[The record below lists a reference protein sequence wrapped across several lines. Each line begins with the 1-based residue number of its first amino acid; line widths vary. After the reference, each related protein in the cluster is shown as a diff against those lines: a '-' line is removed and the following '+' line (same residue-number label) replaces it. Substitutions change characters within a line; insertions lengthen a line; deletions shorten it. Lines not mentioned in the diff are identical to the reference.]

1 LKKFISPCAE
11 KIDGNHF
18 YTIYRGE
25 ELMAMPNLGD
35 MMKQIQQAG
44 EKMQDVQKQLE
55 KIVAHGE
62 AGGGMVKV
70 TASGKQ
76 KVLSLTIDPDIMD
89 DAEMVQ
95 DLVLAAVNNALDEAG
110 RLAQEEISKV
120 TGGMMNPADMLKN
133 LNLGL

>member
-1 LKKFISPCAE
+1 
-11 KIDGNHF
+11 
-18 YTIYRGE
+18 
-25 ELMAMPNLGD
+25 MAMPNLGD

-55 KIVAHGE
+55 KIVAFGE

-70 TASGKQ
+70 TVSGKQ
-76 KVLSLTIDPDIMD
+76 KMLSLTIDPDILD
-89 DAEMVQ
+89 DVEMVQ
-95 DLVLAAVNNALDEAG
+95 DLVLAAVNNALNEAG

>member
-1 LKKFISPCAE
+1 
-11 KIDGNHF
+11 
-18 YTIYRGE
+18 
-25 ELMAMPNLGD
+25 MAMPNLGD

-55 KIVAHGE
+55 KIVAYGE

-70 TASGKQ
+70 SVSGKQ
-76 KVLSLTIDPDIMD
+76 KLLSLTIDPDIMD

-95 DLVLAAVNNALDEAG
+95 DLVLAAVNNALDESA

-120 TGGMMNPADMLKN
+120 TGGMMNPADILKN
-133 LNLGL
+133 LNLGQ

>member
-1 LKKFISPCAE
+1 
-11 KIDGNHF
+11 
-18 YTIYRGE
+18 
-25 ELMAMPNLGD
+25 MAMPNLGD

-70 TASGKQ
+70 TVSGKQ
-76 KVLSLTIDPDIMD
+76 KVLSLTIDPDIID
-89 DAEMVQ
+89 DTERVQ

-110 RLAQEEISKV
+110 RLGQEEISKV

>member
-1 LKKFISPCAE
+1 
-11 KIDGNHF
+11 
-18 YTIYRGE
+18 
-25 ELMAMPNLGD
+25 MAMPNFGD

-55 KIVAHGE
+55 KIVASGE

-70 TASGKQ
+70 SVSGKQ

-89 DAEMVQ
+89 DVEMVQ
-95 DLVLAAVNNALDEAG
+95 DLVVAAVNNALDEAA

-120 TGGMMNPADMLKN
+120 TGGMMNPADILKN
-133 LNLGL
+133 MNLGQ

>member
-1 LKKFISPCAE
+1 
-11 KIDGNHF
+11 
-18 YTIYRGE
+18 
-25 ELMAMPNLGD
+25 MAMPNLGD

-55 KIVAHGE
+55 KIVAYGE

-70 TASGKQ
+70 SVSGKQ
-76 KVLSLTIDPDIMD
+76 KLLSLAIDPDIMD
-89 DAEMVQ
+89 DREMVQ
-95 DLVLAAVNNALDEAG
+95 DLVLAAANNALDESA

-133 LNLGL
+133 LNIGQ

>member
-1 LKKFISPCAE
+1 
-11 KIDGNHF
+11 
-18 YTIYRGE
+18 
-25 ELMAMPNLGD
+25 MAMPNLGD

-55 KIVAHGE
+55 KIVAYGE

-70 TASGKQ
+70 SVSGKQ
-76 KVLSLTIDPDIMD
+76 KMLSLTIDPDIMD
-89 DAEMVQ
+89 DVEMVQ

>member
-1 LKKFISPCAE
+1 
-11 KIDGNHF
+11 
-18 YTIYRGE
+18 
-25 ELMAMPNLGD
+25 MPNLGD

-55 KIVAHGE
+55 KIVAYGE

-70 TASGKQ
+70 SVSGKQ
-76 KVLSLTIDPDIMD
+76 KLLSLAIDPDIMD
-89 DAEMVQ
+89 DREMVQ
-95 DLVLAAVNNALDEAG
+95 DLVLAAANNALDESA

-133 LNLGL
+133 LNIGQ

>member
-1 LKKFISPCAE
+1 
-11 KIDGNHF
+11 
-18 YTIYRGE
+18 
-25 ELMAMPNLGD
+25 MAMPNLND

-55 KIVAHGE
+55 KIVAYGE

-70 TASGKQ
+70 SVSGKQ
-76 KVLSLTIDPDIMD
+76 KVLSLTIDPDILD
-89 DAEMVQ
+89 DLEMVQ
-95 DLVLAAVNNALDEAG
+95 DLVLAAVNNALDESA

-120 TGGMMNPADMLKN
+120 TGGMMNPADILKN

>member
-1 LKKFISPCAE
+1 
-11 KIDGNHF
+11 
-18 YTIYRGE
+18 
-25 ELMAMPNLGD
+25 MAMPNLGD